1 MKGGGTVSS
10 EMVLFTVKSQKEG
23 GSVSSE
29 MVFTVKSQKG
39 GGLVSSEMV
48 FTVKSQKVGGVCLLR
63 DGIHCQPKDTI
74 KLHVRVNIATGFVIH
89 QKNTDVLTLLTNF
102 SEIT

>member
-10 EMVLFTVKSQKEG
+10 EMVLFTVKSQKEV

-29 MVFTVKSQKG
+29 MVFTVKSQKV

-48 FTVKSQKVGGVCLLR
+48 FTVKSQKVGWVCLLR
-63 DGIHCQPKDTI
+63 DGIHSQPKDTI

>member
-10 EMVLFTVKSQKEG
+10 EMVLLTVKSQKEV
-23 GSVSSE
+23 GS
-29 MVFTVKSQKG
+29 
-39 GGLVSSEMV
+39 VSSEMV

-63 DGIHCQPKDTI
+63 DGIHSQPKDTI